1 MSAEAGKRTSQEAE
15 KRTGSE
21 AGKHTTPETGKR
33 ASPETGRR
41 TSGGPARQQ
50 DGARR
55 LAPAPV
61 LDVDPLL
68 DDPQTRIVVCCGS
81 GGVGK
86 TTTAAA
92 LGLRAAER
100 GRKVVVLTIDPARRL
115 AQSMGIDSL
124 DNTPRRVKG
133 VDDSAGGELHA
144 MMLDMKR
151 TFDEIV
157 EAHADPDR
165 AAAILGNP
173 FYQSLSAGFAGT
185 QEYMAMEKLG
195 QLRGR
200 DEWDLIVVDT
210 PPSRS
215 ALDFLDAPK
224 RLGSF
229 LDGKLIRVLLAP
241 AKVGGRAGMK
251 FLNVG
256 MSMMTG
262 VLGKVLGGQF
272 LKDVQTFVAAM
283 DSMFG
288 GFRTRADATYKLLQ
302 APGTAFLVVAAP
314 ERDALREA
322 AYFVQRLAAEDM
334 PLAGLV
340 LNRVHG
346 SGADRLS
353 AERAI
358 AAAENLEDPRIVDQS
373 DGKAGVRNSP
383 DTQGSSESAEP
394 ESGAAPDATAPGS
407 APTPSPEAPSP
418 TAPGT
423 PADPSAGTQAT
434 APDATPD
441 GTPER
446 SVDGLAAGL
455 LRLHAER
462 MHLLAREQRTRDRF
476 TARHPEVAVTE
487 VAALPGDVHDLA
499 GLRDVGA
506 RLATDRPELPD
517 PGA

>member
-1 MSAEAGKRTSQEAE
+1 MSEGVDTVSMD
-15 KRTGSE
+15 
-21 AGKHTTPETGKR
+21 TP
-33 ASPETGRR
+33 P
-41 TSGGPARQQ
+41 Q
-50 DGARR
+50 
-55 LAPAPV
+55 LA
-61 LDVDPLL
+61 VDRLL
-68 DDPQTRIVVCCGS
+68 DDRETRIIVCCGA

-92 LGLRAAER
+92 LGVRAAER
-100 GRKVVVLTIDPARRL
+100 GRKAVVLTIDPARRL

-124 DNTPRRVKG
+124 DNTPRKVETVG
-133 VDDSAGGELHA
+133 AGDGELHA

-157 EAHADPDR
+157 EAHADAER
-165 AAAILGNP
+165 ARAILANP

-195 QLRGR
+195 QLRAR
-200 DEWDLIVVDT
+200 DDWDLIIVDT

-229 LDGKLIRVLLAP
+229 LDGKFIRVLMAP

-262 VLGKVLGGQF
+262 TLSKLMGASL

-283 DSMFG
+283 DTMFG
-288 GFRTRADATYKLLQ
+288 GFRTRADATFRLLQ

-314 ERDALREA
+314 EADALREA
-322 AYFVQRLAAEDM
+322 AYFVERLAAENM

-346 SGADRLS
+346 SGADQLS
-353 AERAI
+353 AERAL
-358 AAAENLEDPRIVDQS
+358 AAAENLEEGGIVDQES
-373 DGKAGVRNSP
+373 GKAGLRDSGAEATEP
-383 DTQGSSESAEP
+383 TEPTGTAETAGSAETARTAHTARTTRTTRTANPP
-394 ESGAAPDATAPGS
+394 ETGS
-407 APTPSPEAPSP
+407 
-418 TAPGT
+418 PGT
-423 PADPSAGTQAT
+423 EGDT
-434 APDATPD
+434 AV
-441 GTPER
+441 
-446 SVDGLAAGL
+446 VDRITAGL

-462 MHLLAREQRTRDRF
+462 MQVIAREQRTRDRF
-476 TARHPEVAVTE
+476 TSLHPEVAVAE

-499 GLRDVGA
+499 GLRAIGE
-506 RLATDRPELPD
+506 RLAAGVPA
-517 PGA
+517 GA

>member
-1 MSAEAGKRTSQEAE
+1 MSPDPAETRAPSRERDQARGQAQEGA
-15 KRTGSE
+15 RHLS
-21 AGKHTTPETGKR
+21 
-33 ASPETGRR
+33 
-41 TSGGPARQQ
+41 PAR
-50 DGARR
+50 
-55 LAPAPV
+55 V
-61 LDVDPLL
+61 LEIDPLL
-68 DDPQTRIVVCCGS
+68 EDPGTRIVVCCGS

-133 VDDSAGGELHA
+133 IDDSAGGELHA

-157 EAHADPDR
+157 EAHVDPER
-165 AAAILGNP
+165 AAGILGNP

-195 QLRGR
+195 QLRAR

-229 LDGKLIRVLLAP
+229 LDGRLIRLLTAP
-241 AKVGGRAGMK
+241 AKLGGRAGMK

-262 VLGKVLGGQF
+262 TLGKLLGGQL

-283 DSMFG
+283 DTTFG
-288 GFRTRADATYKLLQ
+288 GFRTRADATYRLLQ

-322 AYFVQRLAAEDM
+322 AYFVERLAAEEM

-346 SGADRLS
+346 SGAARLS

-358 AAAENLEDPRIVDQS
+358 AAAENLEESRIVDQ
-373 DGKAGVRNSP
+373 DGGKAGLRNSP
-383 DTQGSSESAEP
+383 ETYGSSGSPQQDSPNPDAPASEAPDPGADSPTTAQATGS
-394 ESGAAPDATAPGS
+394 SGAA
-407 APTPSPEAPSP
+407 SPEAG
-418 TAPGT
+418 PGSDT
-423 PADPSAGTQAT
+423 D
-434 APDATPD
+434 DA
-441 GTPER
+441 ER
-446 SVDGLAAGL
+446 SVDRLAAGL
-455 LRLHAER
+455 LRLHADR
-462 MHLLAREQRTRDRF
+462 MRLLSREQRTRDRF
-476 TARHPEVAVTE
+476 LALHPEVAVTE

-499 GLRDVGA
+499 GLRDIGD
-506 RLATDRPELPD
+506 RLATGRPELPE
-517 PGA
+517 PRA

>member
-1 MSAEAGKRTSQEAE
+1 MSPSRPDAAQDRQAQES
-15 KRTGSE
+15 T
-21 AGKHTTPETGKR
+21 
-33 ASPETGRR
+33 
-41 TSGGPARQQ
+41 
-50 DGARR
+50 RR
-55 LAPAPV
+55 LAHARA
-61 LDVDPLL
+61 LDIDPLL
-68 DDPQTRIVVCCGS
+68 QDPATRIVVCCGS

-124 DNTPRRVKG
+124 DNVPRRVKG
-133 VDDSAGGELHA
+133 IDESAGGELHA

-157 EAHADPDR
+157 EAHADAER
-165 AAAILGNP
+165 AAAILSNP

-195 QLRGR
+195 QLRSR

-346 SGADRLS
+346 SDAAGLS

-358 AAAENLEDPRIVDQS
+358 AAAENLEDAGINLDDGRIVDQD
-373 DGKAGVRNSP
+373 DGKAGLRNSP
-383 DTQGSSESAEP
+383 DTYGGS
-394 ESGAAPDATAPGS
+394 GPG
-407 APTPSPEAPSP
+407 SP
-418 TAPGT
+418 TAEDTAENAAEGAVEEPERVT
-423 PADPSAGTQAT
+423 PDDDASAGDVT
-434 APDATPD
+434 ALTEEDVTAEDVTAE
-441 GTPER
+441 TER
-446 SVDGLAAGL
+446 SADQLAAGL
-455 LRLHAER
+455 LRLHADR
-462 MHLLAREQRTRDRF
+462 MHLLSREQRTRDRF
-476 TARHPEVAVTE
+476 TALHPEVAVTE

-499 GLRDVGA
+499 GLRDIGD
-506 RLATDRPELPD
+506 RLAADRPELPETR
-517 PGA
+517 A